1 MAERKKLRNSN
12 RRRRNVWA
20 GEIEFQV
27 AAILLDFPDLVSKP
41 TPGIASLLSTTTW
54 ASKKRRSAI
63 DVADADDFMLVD
75 NHSHTAAPLPLTLS
89 EHRSLF
95 KPRRKSG
102 STKIEEE
109 SLKVKVAELTECRDT
124 LKTGIVEVLAYHEKL
139 LNENAALKA
148 MKEEELN
155 YKKRIAELR
164 KKMAE
169 ARKKLAVATNPKNGE
184 TNAATHVFP
193 CQQPVP
199 FHLN

>member
-1 MAERKKLRNSN
+1 M
-12 RRRRNVWA
+12 WA

-102 STKIEEE
+102 STKVCTCVCV
-109 SLKVKVAELTECRDT
+109 S
-124 LKTGIVEVLAYHEKL
+124 VLVCIYL
-139 LNENAALKA
+139 LV
-148 MKEEELN
+148 
-155 YKKRIAELR
+155 YKFNFI
-164 KKMAE
+164 
-169 ARKKLAVATNPKNGE
+169 
-184 TNAATHVFP
+184 FP
-193 CQQPVP
+193 FVVSGS
-199 FHLN
+199 